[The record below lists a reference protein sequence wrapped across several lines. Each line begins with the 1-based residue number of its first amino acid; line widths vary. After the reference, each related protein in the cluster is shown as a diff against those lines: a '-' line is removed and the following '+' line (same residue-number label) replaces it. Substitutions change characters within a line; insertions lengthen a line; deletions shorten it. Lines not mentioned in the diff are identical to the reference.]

1 MLDIFTFFIQI
12 LRFGSLRLTIFGRHS
27 TTVLRLNQKLIIN
40 RPLSGAC
47 DCCFCGCCCW
57 QMPNTA
63 IVAVIVL
70 LHLQSLH
77 LLSSRL
83 ASSDSCSVSQSDRQS
98 FRQSFSQFVTCRGR
112 WLSLQLLGDAMQ
124 TPGDKTPKF
133 NATTANQL
141 HSII

>member
-12 LRFGSLRLTIFGRHS
+12 LLFGSLRLTIFGRHS

-47 DCCFCGCCCW
+47 DCCFCDCCCW

-83 ASSDSCSVSQSDRQS
+83 ASSDSCSVSQSV
-98 FRQSFSQFVTCRGR
+98 SQTVSRSVSHSVS
-112 WLSLQLLGDAMQ
+112 LSLVAVVGSAS
-124 TPGDKTPKF
+124 
-133 NATTANQL
+133 NC
-141 HSII
+141 